1 LAKLLSIQG
10 VFTTSNKIYSILVEA
25 AGYSN
30 VILNQEIKTAFD
42 ITYGDVSGD
51 GNITAGDATLILRY
65 VVGLIQMFPVE
76 VQ

>member
-1 LAKLLSIQG
+1 M
-10 VFTTSNKIYSILVEA
+10 
-25 AGYSN
+25 
-30 VILNQEIKTAFD
+30 ILNQEIKTAFD